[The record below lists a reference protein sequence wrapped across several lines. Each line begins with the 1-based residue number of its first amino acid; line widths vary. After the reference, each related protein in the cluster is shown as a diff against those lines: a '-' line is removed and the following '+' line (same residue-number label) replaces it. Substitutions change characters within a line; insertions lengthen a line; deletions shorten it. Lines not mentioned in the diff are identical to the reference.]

1 MKRVEENPTKRVEK
15 NPTTRVA
22 QTPYNECSTMQIQ
35 NKEEKKG
42 VSFRERKRGGFTL
55 DGSFR
60 NSAPKKKKRK
70 KKKEKRQG
78 LVSG

>member
-1 MKRVEENPTKRVEK
+1 VKKVEENPTKRIEK

-35 NKEEKKG
+35 NKEERKG
-42 VSFRERKRGGFTL
+42 LSYRERKRRGVTL

-60 NSAPKKKKRK
+60 NSAPKKKKK
-70 KKKEKRQG
+70 KKG
-78 LVSG
+78 LASG